1 MTIFDILND
10 ILFTKKG
17 KLLQNVDDEAAFNNY
32 MINRWISMYSPNL
45 AIVINSTTNWLYN
58 VFETK
63 QDYYKFINKVIP
75 KVTRK
80 HIAYIKKTK
89 PEETEESI
97 NLKLIAKRLEL
108 SEREIKSY
116 YEFSS
121 RQGHCT
127 TSTDPLTG

>member
-1 MTIFDILND
+1 MLLFKLNV
-10 ILFTKKG
+10 IIMHM
-17 KLLQNVDDEAAFNNY
+17 QNVDDEAAFNNY

-75 KVTRK
+75 RVKRK
-80 HIAYIKKTK
+80 HIAYIKKK
-89 PEETEESI
+89 KKEEVDDHE

-121 RQGHCT
+121 RQSHCT
-127 TSTDPLTG
+127 TSTSTSPG